1 MKFAQYLELKFIEW
15 QHQVGGRK
23 TVLEFATYLGI
34 AQTTASSYM
43 NGKRIPE
50 GETVNKLA
58 EKLGM
63 EIYDSLNLPRPDPKL
78 LSIQQNWG
86 RYSDQER
93 NKIFDFAQ
101 NLIDKTVADELQRPP
116 KKRKARSTD

>member
-1 MKFAQYLELKFIEW
+1 MNFSQFMELKFIEW

-63 EIYDSLNLPRPDPKL
+63 EIYDSLNLEDLIFPQLTDDEGFWLKL
-78 LSIQQNWG
+78 VQI
-86 RYSDQER
+86 
-93 NKIFDFAQ
+93 
-101 NLIDKTVADELQRPP
+101 
-116 KKRKARSTD
+116 